1 MKHIVIITA
10 ATIRGRL
17 SELLQLL
24 KKKEK
29 KTTPEGNGEMFSQW
43 QNTMCPKFGIEI
55 NQLYVKVVYWELSI
69 FKLFYKTST

>member
-10 ATIRGRL
+10 ATIRERL

-29 KTTPEGNGEMFSQW
+29 KTAPEGNGEMFSQW

-55 NQLYVKVVYWELSI
+55 N
-69 FKLFYKTST
+69 